1 NGKRNEWRQKRRGQH
16 KRLNLNEE
24 HEMLVNESSV
34 VVAKA
39 ASIVMFFT
47 EDEGKEQ
54 RWGLD
59 NHQRSKRKVNSQLK
73 DYEIPMD
80 NNASILYHSFFHKV
94 ANELGW
100 VLSYNELKINRGFE
114 RAIAIL
120 FEQDV
125 QTFTCLMILHLDQL
139 EKQLGKEEFQET
151 GSMDAFIA
159 LKTQFQLLI
168 NFQYNFD
175 GFDDLMIRK
184 YFLAYTRTE
193 TQKSKVVLGKA
204 LDNDLV
210 VMENNVTESGKQD
223 ISSSSGNYITHDVD
237 ADIRPVND
245 QVPFVEVQL
254 TTQHNVLA
262 IEQ

>member
-1 NGKRNEWRQKRRGQH
+1 
-16 KRLNLNEE
+16 
-24 HEMLVNESSV
+24 
-34 VVAKA
+34 
-39 ASIVMFFT
+39 
-47 EDEGKEQ
+47 
-54 RWGLD
+54 
-59 NHQRSKRKVNSQLK
+59 
-73 DYEIPMD
+73 MD
-80 NNASILYHSFFHKV
+80 S
-94 ANELGW
+94 
-100 VLSYNELKINRGFE
+100 
-114 RAIAIL
+114 
-120 FEQDV
+120 
-125 QTFTCLMILHLDQL
+125 
-139 EKQLGKEEFQET
+139 
-151 GSMDAFIA
+151 FIA

-168 NFQYNFD
+168 SFQYNFD

-184 YFLAYTRTE
+184 YFLAYNRTE